1 MATLNYYT
9 FSKRRRSTKQ
19 PTGGNS
25 IDVQL
30 KDGTSLISP
39 VFLISWGG
47 VPSFNYVGFEG
58 RYYFVND
65 IRSIHN
71 DLWEIECEEDYLAT
85 HKAAIGSTNAV
96 ILYATGGRNDIID
109 QRIAVEADYH
119 FDQNAVIATGDF
131 TGFTSSTEGIAIV
144 SVTGTGSFGNYQI
157 SAVDVPELLKN
168 IDSWTGGISDVATG
182 LQQLIRGG
190 SAPENLRSA
199 IYLPII
205 LTSTQNFDT
214 ETQIYLGQYPCTK
227 SGGGAL
233 MGKRVR
239 NPFLKSHGNVA
250 IPWRY
255 NDWRRNAPYTKVY
268 MYVPMFGTMA
278 IPASEIVNEESLD
291 VNYSLNMLGGDLAFQ
306 VSGNDSSRVIA
317 TGSCNIA
324 MQSPY
329 GSANISGAKV
339 ASAIGVGAS
348 AIASVAAGMVTG
360 GAATL
365 ALGGGLAA
373 SAGGLINALGGES
386 QGGGGLSGPA
396 STGLD
401 LGIKIC
407 TISHDLADSQSN
419 LNPIIGKPVMKK
431 ATISSYSGFI
441 QTDGM
446 QIEASIL
453 DAERDIIN
461 SLCDGGF
468 YYE

>member
-1 MATLNYYT
+1 
-9 FSKRRRSTKQ
+9 
-19 PTGGNS
+19 
-25 IDVQL
+25 
-30 KDGTSLISP
+30 
-39 VFLISWGG
+39 
-47 VPSFNYVGFEG
+47 
-58 RYYFVND
+58 
-65 IRSIHN
+65 
-71 DLWEIECEEDYLAT
+71 
-85 HKAAIGSTNAV
+85 
-96 ILYATGGRNDIID
+96 
-109 QRIAVEADYH
+109 
-119 FDQNAVIATGDF
+119 
-131 TGFTSSTEGIAIV
+131 
-144 SVTGTGSFGNYQI
+144 
-157 SAVDVPELLKN
+157 
-168 IDSWTGGISDVATG
+168 
-182 LQQLIRGG
+182 
-190 SAPENLRSA
+190 
-199 IYLPII
+199 
-205 LTSTQNFDT
+205 
-214 ETQIYLGQYPCTK
+214 
-227 SGGGAL
+227 
-233 MGKRVR
+233 
-239 NPFLKSHGNVA
+239 
-250 IPWRY
+250 
-255 NDWRRNAPYTKVY
+255 
-268 MYVPMFGTMA
+268 MFGTMA

-431 ATISSYSGFI
+431 AAISNYSGFI